1 MTLLEFGSGGWG
13 GGAHWV
19 YARMRCGEYWVVSG
33 IVDGM
38 GWGLRG
44 ACRGTGRGLGLL
56 FGVSVGGL
64 GESDYTGSPRV
75 GEGAWV
81 MM

>member
-1 MTLLEFGSGGWG
+1 M
-13 GGAHWV
+13 
-19 YARMRCGEYWVVSG
+19 VSG

-38 GWGLRG
+38 VWGLRG

-56 FGVSVGGL
+56 FDVFVGGL

-75 GEGAWV
+75 EAGAWA